1 MSTAVRKVCG
11 IAASSALATFTYG
24 AAYAADL
31 GGNCCADL
39 EERVAELEATTARKG
54 NRKVS
59 LTVSGHVHEA
69 LLFYDVS
76 GAGQAAVNFDGSA
89 TKKANA
95 NLDESNV
102 YIGTHN
108 SSRSR
113 FRFRGSATI
122 NADWS
127 AGFYMEFGVRR
138 NALNGT
144 SQVNPRV
151 DSGIDIRHEA
161 LYVKSKTLG
170 TIWLGWTGSA
180 VEGITEIC
188 LGCTLGNASP
198 DFSFTVNGLLARGG
212 TTFTKH
218 GSASGFFAGEGD
230 RRNMIKWI
238 SPTLAGF
245 SVSASWGGDD
255 FWDAALRYAGEFG
268 GLRLAAGIGY
278 SQDTNG
284 VDAAGI
290 SAIGCEGA
298 NAVRGPA
305 QPVVQGNNVVPNA
318 EDKRAIADADRDCT
332 TLGMSASVMHT
343 PSGIYVRG
351 SYGQNNNENA
361 ANNND
366 QDSGWEVT
374 AGISQKWNSLG
385 KTNLWG
391 LYGESTREIGLK
403 AGTENQLTTYGIGID
418 QKIDAAAMEVYLWW
432 RHFEAEADGVDAGE
446 ADVVVLGTRIKF

>member
-69 LLFYDVS
+69 IFAFDVDS
-76 GAGQAAVNFDGSA
+76 DDSSVN
-89 TKKANA
+89 
-95 NLDESNV
+95 ESNV

-113 FRFRGSATI
+113 FRFRGSASI

-127 AGFYMEFGVRR
+127 AGFFMEIGVRR
-138 NALNGT
+138 NALNNT
-144 SQVNPRV
+144 SQDVSRDNA
-151 DSGIDIRHEA
+151 GLDIRHEA
-161 LYVKSKTLG
+161 LYVKSKTMG
-170 TIWLGWTGSA
+170 TIWLGHTGSA
-180 VEGITEIC
+180 TEGITEIC

-198 DFSFTVNGLLARGG
+198 DFSFTVNDLLAADGVTFKEFGSLSG
-212 TTFTKH
+212 TFV
-218 GSASGFFAGEGD
+218 GEGD

-245 SVSASWGGDD
+245 SISASWGGDD
-255 FWDAALRYAGEFG
+255 FWDVALRYAGEFG
-268 GLRLAAGIGY
+268 SIRAAAGIGY

-284 VDAAGI
+284 VDSATFAANCGD
-290 SAIGCEGA
+290 SG
-298 NAVRGPA
+298 
-305 QPVVQGNNVVPNA
+305 
-318 EDKRAIADADRDCT
+318 DSDSSDRDCRA
-332 TLGMSASVMHT
+332 LGISGSIMHV

-351 SYGQNNNENA
+351 SYGEKHQRTRDRGQRQGHRLGSHRRRLAKVEFA
-361 ANNND
+361 WQD
-366 QDSGWEVT
+366 QH
-374 AGISQKWNSLG
+374 LG
-385 KTNLWG
+385 RLW
-391 LYGESTREIGLK
+391 RK
-403 AGTENQLTTYGIGID
+403 
-418 QKIDAAAMEVYLWW
+418 
-432 RHFEAEADGVDAGE
+432 
-446 ADVVVLGTRIKF
+446 